1 MRREATGSVPTAA
14 AVKELGSVWAQKRH
28 DVLEIRRGARRCSE
42 GCRIQEAASAGDES
56 KANEAA
62 GDLEAARPDV
72 FVWQTIA
79 REMEDR
85 SEEDR
90 DKP

>member
-1 MRREATGSVPTAA
+1 MRREATGSVPTAP
-14 AVKELGSVWAQKRH
+14 AVKELGSVWAQKRY

-42 GCRIQEAASAGDES
+42 SCRIQEAASAGDEGE
-56 KANEAA
+56 ADEAA
-62 GDLEAARPDV
+62 GDLEAARADV
-72 FVWQTIA
+72 LVWETIA

-90 DKP
+90 DEP